1 MKKKVNPVRNSGRA
15 LNPVRDLSLSG
26 INPTGIMLA
35 EQRGIISNGVKALV
49 LLSGGLDSM
58 LAAKILMEQGI
69 EVTGVSFISC
79 FFGAAKAEKAAQQL
93 GIELKKIDFK
103 KEHLEMVKNPASG
116 YGKCLNPCID
126 CHALMIKKAGEYL
139 TSQPPLLI
147 RRGGGRGRGYDFI
160 ATGEVL
166 GQRPMSQNGGA
177 LERVKKLAGVEVLR
191 PLSALLL
198 PETEIEKKGLVDRKK
213 LLDISGRS
221 RERQMEL
228 AKKYGLKNYP
238 SPAGGCLLTDP
249 AFSQRARQMI
259 KNWPKCRPEDIELL
273 KYGRIFWLDTRKE
286 RINTKGTKLLPILV
300 VVGRDKEDCEALEK
314 LARKGDIIMELEEVK
329 GPLTVVRN
337 PNVKIQMSN
346 KIPISNIQI
355 PKEMDV
361 SKLELEEI
369 KTEEEILRLAGL
381 LTGWYATKARGKT
394 VKLEVRIKK

>member
-1 MKKKVNPVRNSGRA
+1 
-15 LNPVRDLSLSG
+15 
-26 INPTGIMLA
+26 
-35 EQRGIISNGVKALV
+35 
-49 LLSGGLDSM
+49 M

-126 CHALMIKKAGEYL
+126 CHALMIKRAGE
-139 TSQPPLLI
+139 I
-147 RRGGGRGRGYDFI
+147 AKKEGYDFI

-177 LERVKKLAGVEVLR
+177 LERVKKLAGTEVLR

-198 PETEIEKKGLVDRKK
+198 SETEVEKNGLADRKK
-213 LLDISGRS
+213 LLDISGRTS
-221 RERQMEL
+221 GRQMEL

-259 KNWPKCRPEDIELL
+259 KNWPKCGPEDMELL
-273 KYGRIFWLDTRKE
+273 KHGRIFWFNTRKE

-314 LARKGDIIMELEEVK
+314 LARKGDIIMELKEVK

-381 LTGWYATKARGKT
+381 LTGWYATKARGKV

>member
-1 MKKKVNPVRNSGRA
+1 MKKKVNPVRNYDRA
-15 LNPVRDLSLSG
+15 LNPAG
-26 INPTGIMLA
+26 IISEFNSDT

-58 LAAKILMEQGI
+58 LAAKVLMEQGI
-69 EVTGVSFISC
+69 EVTGVSFISS
-79 FFGAAKAEKAAQQL
+79 FFGAAKAEKAATQL
-93 GIELKKIDFK
+93 GIKLKKIDFK
-103 KEHLEMVKNPASG
+103 EEHLEMVKNPASG

-126 CHALMIKKAGEYL
+126 CHALMIKRAGE
-139 TSQPPLLI
+139 I
-147 RRGGGRGRGYDFI
+147 AKKEGYDFI

-198 PETEIEKKGLVDRKK
+198 PETEIEKNGLVDRKK
-213 LLDISGRS
+213 LLDISGRT
-221 RERQMEL
+221 RGRQMEL

>member
-1 MKKKVNPVRNSGRA
+1 
-15 LNPVRDLSLSG
+15 
-26 INPTGIMLA
+26 
-35 EQRGIISNGVKALV
+35 
-49 LLSGGLDSM
+49 
-58 LAAKILMEQGI
+58 MEQGI
-69 EVTGVSFISC
+69 EVTGVSFISS
-79 FFGAAKAEKAAQQL
+79 FFGAAKAEKAATQL
-93 GIELKKIDFK
+93 GIKLKKIDFK
-103 KEHLEMVKNPASG
+103 EEHLEMVKNPASG

-126 CHALMIKKAGEYL
+126 CHALMIKRAGE
-139 TSQPPLLI
+139 I
-147 RRGGGRGRGYDFI
+147 AKKEGYDFI

-177 LERVKKLAGVEVLR
+177 LERVKKLAGTEVLR
-191 PLSALLL
+191 PLSALVL

-228 AKKYGLKNYP
+228 AKKYGLSYP

-249 AFSQRARQMI
+249 AFSSRVREMI
-259 KNWPKCRPEDIELL
+259 KNWPQCRPKDIELL

-314 LARKGDIIMELEEVK
+314 LARKGDIIMELKEVK

-381 LTGWYATKARGKT
+381 LTGWYATKARGKV